1 MRQSP
6 KSCGS
11 TATARRL
18 SASGTRRRP
27 GRSAR
32 QTCDLPV
39 PASTSSTVLLAARPI
54 NIPRR
59 SARIS
64 RGSIPPNPNYHLM
77 TDMTD
82 KAIGWVEYLKSLT
95 PDKPFFIYFAPGAV
109 HAPFH
114 VSKEWIDKYRGKFD
128 QGWDKLREETL
139 ARQKQLGV
147 VPPDTKLA
155 PKPQAIKDWESLS
168 PDEKRLFARQME
180 VFAGFGEYTDREIG
194 RLIEAIR
201 SMGQLD
207 NTLVFYI
214 VGDNGASA
222 EGGMN
227 GLVNEFS
234 YFNAVPE
241 TVADMLKH
249 IDELGGPLT
258 YPHYA
263 AGWAGAGDT
272 PFTWTKQI
280 AGSYGGTRNPLVLFW
295 PKRITAKG
303 EVRPQWHHVID
314 IAPTIL
320 EAAGLPEPRVVDGT
334 AQTPI
339 QGVSMIYS
347 FADPAAASRHHTQY
361 FEILGNRGIYHDGWL
376 AGTVHR
382 APWEYVPRATLEND
396 KWELYDTGNDFSL
409 TNDLSA
415 TNPAKLKEMRDL
427 FLEEAVTNHVL
438 PIDDRTIER
447 FNPATAG
454 RPDLMAGRT
463 SLTVHEG
470 MVGIPENVFI
480 NVKNR
485 SLSITAD
492 VTIPNGGADGTII
505 AQGGRFGGWSL
516 YVKDHKPVYTY
527 NFLGVQRFTTPS
539 AQPVAAGRATIRY
552 DFAYDGGRPGAGGT
566 GTLFVNGTQVA
577 QGRIER
583 TQCCVFG
590 EEGADVG
597 FKEGTPVSEEYQVPF
612 KFTGRIERVTIEVK
626 NPSPAEQQADDKA
639 DAAAKLEKDLSD

>member
-1 MRQSP
+1 MDRTVLPIPQPHTHRSPLSMRATQRHRRASGKSADGAPNVLIILLDDMGFGQSSAFGGP
-6 KSCGS
+6 VNMPTLDALAKQGLRYNEFHTTAICSPTRAALLTGRNHHMNNMGAITEIATAFPGNTGVRPNSIAPIAEMLRLNGYS
-11 TATARRL
+11 TAAFGKWHETPPWQV
-18 SASGTRRRP
+18 SPSGPTDLWPTRS
-27 GRSAR
+27 GF
-32 QTCDLPV
+32 DK
-39 PASTSSTVLLAARPI
+39 STVPSAGETDEYSPTLYEDMSRI
-54 NIPRR
+54 EIPR
-59 SARIS
+59 
-64 RGSIPPNPNYHLM
+64 NPNYHLM

-82 KAIGWVEYLKSLT
+82 KAIGWVEYLKSRTRTSRSSFNSLPAPCMRRSTCRRSGSTSIAASSTRAGTNCARRRWRGRSSSASSRRT
-95 PDKPFFIYFAPGAV
+95 PSSRQSRRPSRI
-109 HAPFH
+109 
-114 VSKEWIDKYRGKFD
+114 GKAFSRR
-128 QGWDKLREETL
+128 KAT
-139 ARQKQLGV
+139 
-147 VPPDTKLA
+147 
-155 PKPQAIKDWESLS
+155 
-168 PDEKRLFARQME
+168 FARQME

-263 AGWAGAGDT
+263 AGWAVAGDT

-382 APWEYVPRATLEND
+382 APWNMSRAPPWRT
-396 KWELYDTGNDFSL
+396 TSGSS
-409 TNDLSA
+409 TTRAMTSA
-415 TNPAKLKEMRDL
+415 
-427 FLEEAVTNHVL
+427 
-438 PIDDRTIER
+438 
-447 FNPATAG
+447 
-454 RPDLMAGRT
+454 
-463 SLTVHEG
+463 
-470 MVGIPENVFI
+470 
-480 NVKNR
+480 
-485 SLSITAD
+485 
-492 VTIPNGGADGTII
+492 
-505 AQGGRFGGWSL
+505 
-516 YVKDHKPVYTY
+516 
-527 NFLGVQRFTTPS
+527 
-539 AQPVAAGRATIRY
+539 
-552 DFAYDGGRPGAGGT
+552 
-566 GTLFVNGTQVA
+566 
-577 QGRIER
+577 
-583 TQCCVFG
+583 
-590 EEGADVG
+590 
-597 FKEGTPVSEEYQVPF
+597 
-612 KFTGRIERVTIEVK
+612 
-626 NPSPAEQQADDKA
+626 
-639 DAAAKLEKDLSD
+639 